1 MTMSD
6 AESSEHM
13 EETTN
18 WPDLA
23 ISLYERLTGRGA
35 EITYMFDEL
44 EVAVPSKTGDDAE
57 HAHWEIDGTVSIAT
71 EERD

>member
-1 MTMSD
+1 MSD
-6 AESSEHM
+6 AESGEHM

-35 EITYMFDEL
+35 EITYVFDDL

-57 HAHWEIDGTVSIAT
+57 HAHWQIDGTVSITT